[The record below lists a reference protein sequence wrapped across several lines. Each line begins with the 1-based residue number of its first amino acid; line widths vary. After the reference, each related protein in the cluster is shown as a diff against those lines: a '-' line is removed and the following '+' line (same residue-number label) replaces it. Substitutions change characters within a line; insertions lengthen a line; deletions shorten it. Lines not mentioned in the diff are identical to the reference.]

1 MTFGPASDDL
11 VALNDVVARYCARP
25 VHPAADET
33 LAADLL
39 LKRSLINR
47 LELDFARDAARFEAT
62 YSEDAYFNPSAVS
75 WLRQN
80 ANMTSHAAATAVCA
94 GAHAERLQL
103 STSATPPTGP
113 PSSRSRWPVASSAAS
128 P

>member
-1 MTFGPASDDL
+1 MTFGPAADDL

-25 VHPAADET
+25 VAPADVDAAADDT

-62 YSEDAYFNPSAVS
+62 YP
-75 WLRQN
+75 L
-80 ANMTSHAAATAVCA
+80 
-94 GAHAERLQL
+94 GAE
-103 STSATPPTGP
+103 
-113 PSSRSRWPVASSAAS
+113 
-128 P
+128 